1 MKNDL
6 KVGDFIQCYSMK
18 DLVDRHTELTKLG
31 YKLSL
36 CYEKYGKK
44 GYFLQ
49 VFDVPKKSSLPLN
62 FAEHIMNRFMERI

>member
-6 KVGDFIQCYSMK
+6 KVRDFIQCYSMK

-36 CYEKYGKK
+36 CYEKKTVKRAISCKYLMYQRKVHC
-44 GYFLQ
+44 L
-49 VFDVPKKSSLPLN
+49 
-62 FAEHIMNRFMERI
+62 

>member
-36 CYEKYGKK
+36 CYTKA
-44 GYFLQ
+44 
-49 VFDVPKKSSLPLN
+49 VFTTFELC
-62 FAEHIMNRFMERI
+62 

>member
-18 DLVDRHTELTKLG
+18 DLVDHHTELTKLG

-36 CYEKYGKK
+36 CYENAGRK
-44 GYFLQ
+44 GYFLE

>member
-6 KVGDFIQCYSMK
+6 QIGDFIQCYDMK
-18 DLVDRHTELTKLG
+18 DLVDHHTELTKLG

-36 CYEKYGKK
+36 CYEKDGKN

-49 VFDVPKKSSLPLN
+49 VFDVPKESSLPLN
-62 FAEHIMNRFMERI
+62 FAEHIMNRFMERM

>member
-36 CYEKYGKK
+36 CYEKTVKRTFY
-44 GYFLQ
+44 LQ
-49 VFDVPKKSSLPLN
+49 VFDVPKQCSLPLN

>member
-36 CYEKYGKK
+36 CYEKDSKK
-44 GYFLQ
+44 AISCKYLMYQ
-49 VFDVPKKSSLPLN
+49 RKVHCL
-62 FAEHIMNRFMERI
+62 